1 MELRPIK
8 IKGKLAILLIPS
20 KSIYQGRYKR
30 YNLIEYEDGTMRYCR
45 DEEIEYLEN
54 EVEE

>member
-8 IKGKLAILLIPS
+8 VKGKLAVLLIPS
-20 KSIYQGRYKR
+20 KFNGYYYRF
-30 YNLIEYEDGTMRYCR
+30 NLVEYEDGTMACR
-45 DEEIEYLEN
+45 EDEDIEYLEN